1 MLIVIFCVGALSAQG
16 MRTPPGH
23 RMRQRSEW
31 GRGQRMWRETPAE
44 AVSVSGTL
52 QLVNGQIAVVQDSK
66 TYYTMGLNHLVG
78 FIDGLKEGAAVT
90 LEGAARAVP
99 LSEGSFVLMVNKLT
113 LNGKEYSNLLGYPFP

>member
-1 MLIVIFCVGALSAQG
+1 MKHTKKIAAAMLIVVCCAGALSAHGKRRGPGWGHQ
-16 MRTPPGH
+16 MRIAD
-23 RMRQRSEW
+23 
-31 GRGQRMWRETPAE
+31 PAQT
-44 AVSVSGTL
+44 VSVSGKL
-52 QLVNGQIAVVQDSK
+52 QLVNGQIAVVQDNK
-66 TYYTMGLNHLVG
+66 TYYTKGLMQLVG